1 MFYEADKPKRK
12 KRRRHG
18 CLGRLIKLLL
28 LAAAA
33 YVVVTIVTSGTL
45 SGLFSGLVPD
55 GLPGGWRNVL
65 LMGSDRAGS
74 GSARTDTMIV
84 ASIST
89 GGKVKLTSIMRDTLA
104 PMEGYGK
111 HKINAAYTFG
121 GAQLAMDTVNQ
132 CFGLNI
138 KQYALI
144 DFEGFARLIDAA
156 GGIEIDVTKAEMQA
170 MNKKSGHKLKE
181 YGKDIHLDGV
191 QALRYAR
198 IRKIDSDYMRASRQ
212 RTVLEAL
219 ARKARGMRSP
229 VELAQLAKTAL
240 EVVQTNISLPD
251 LALVA
256 LRVALNGE
264 EMEQYR
270 VPAEGTY
277 ESGTLDGVWSIRAD
291 FEKNK
296 ALLRSFIY
304 Q

>member
-1 MFYEADKPKRK
+1 MFYEPDKPKRK

-18 CLGRLIKLLL
+18 CLGRLFKFML

-33 YVVVTIVTSGTL
+33 YVIVTIVTSGTL

-65 LMGSDRAGS
+65 LLGSDRVGS

-84 ASIST
+84 ASVST
-89 GGKVKLTSIMRDTLA
+89 GGKVKLTSIMRDTMV
-104 PMEGYGK
+104 PIEGYGK

-144 DFEGFARLIDAA
+144 DFEGFAQLVDAA
-156 GGIEIDVTKAEMQA
+156 GGIDIDVTKAEMQA
-170 MNKKSGHKLKE
+170 MNKKSGHKLKD

-219 ARKARGMRSP
+219 AQRVRAVKNP
-229 VELAQLAKTAL
+229 AQLIELGRTSL
-240 EVVQTNISLPD
+240 DVVSTNISLPD
-251 LALVA
+251 LALLGV
-256 LRVALNGE
+256 RVVLNGGG
-264 EMEQYR
+264 MEQYR
-270 VPAEGTY
+270 VPVEGTY
-277 ESGTLDGVWSIRAD
+277 ESGIQDGVWSIRPD
-291 FEKNK
+291 FERNK

-304 Q
+304 G